1 MISGTISRLTTART
15 GLIYND
21 VGWPR
26 LKPHEQYG
34 EISICAKLAATLMGF
49 QDWGFEAL
57 KFGIQNQQF
66 FQAE

>member
-1 MISGTISRLTTART
+1 MVLELA
-15 GLIYND
+15 GLIYNE

-26 LKPHEQYG
+26 LKPQDEQYG

-57 KFGIQNQQF
+57 QIGIQIKQF